1 MICKQ
6 CPGNTLAY
14 PLTKEFEV
22 DLEVAQTAFAK
33 LMDMPLKQLN
43 KSQWY
48 DEFSNRMM
56 FQPIIGLFKQYECSI
71 PHSASSHKRACQ
83 KHITQFLGYTK
94 KPSKP
99 RRRMLS
105 YLSQYITKEGNI
117 TLCPCALIAQ
127 KTDHAVQLQT
137 TLQHKLDNI
146 LDNRRVADQ
155 NLLSLTV
162 EVNYVHSKR
171 DYRYTLSAEF
181 LEARNKVEKRIAETS
196 TKLLKYAKNIQA
208 VSYDLEDMNTPQK
221 IKTFKASVKKELQRF
236 SDAAHVT
243 DIKVYTSDYVP
254 EYQRPDFK
262 NYFKQKDKYIID
274 IVIADYFI
282 ARTTLS
288 SLRKR
293 QDGGKVCDM
302 ISSDAKIINDLY
314 RISNKF
320 KLYPIWSVQVERGE
334 KEGTGKQRI
343 HAHITYTNGET
354 DYVRNFSNYPGVDQP
369 TLLLPTTDKKIKS
382 VPTYGSFSY
391 THIIFYVWS
400 GIIQTEGTREV
411 IYKFGISRFDWAD
424 KQTYTVDECV
434 QSVMNRQLNYCRSH
448 NLVANE
454 INIELISTPIP
465 FSGNWG
471 DSALGQLEYWL
482 KKPEN
487 NPLLIRNDM
496 SDDYNVTSTNS
507 TEFMC
512 DDRLR
517 QLFVIPFIKNYINTM
532 ESEQPIT
539 FIDLDNGEC
548 GSYTVP
554 RGNDD

>member
-14 PLTKEFEV
+14 PSTKEFEV

-56 FQPIIGLFKQYECSI
+56 FQPIIGLFKQYECTI
-71 PHSASSHKRACQ
+71 PYSASSHKRACQ

-127 KTDHAVQLQT
+127 KTNHAVQLQT

-171 DYRYTLSAEF
+171 DYRYTLIAEF
-181 LEARNKVEKRIAETS
+181 SEARNKIEKRIAETS

-302 ISSDAKIINDLY
+302 VSSDAKIINDLY

-334 KEGTGKQRI
+334 KESTGKQRI

-369 TLLLPTTDKKIKS
+369 TLLLPLGEKQRKS
-382 VPTYGSFSY
+382 EDTYGPFTH

-400 GIIQTEGTREV
+400 GVVATANTREV

-424 KQTYTVDECV
+424 TQTYTVNELT
-434 QSVMNRQLNYCRSH
+434 QSVINRQLDYCRKH
-448 NLVANE
+448 NIIANDV
-454 INIELISTPIP
+454 NIELVSAPIP

-471 DSALGQLEYWL
+471 NSALGQLESEL

-487 NPLLIRNDM
+487 NPILLQHSITDE
-496 SDDYNVTSTNS
+496 YKLTSTNS

-512 DDRLR
+512 DDRFK
-517 QLFVIPFIKNYINTM
+517 QLYVVPFIKNYANTIQ
-532 ESEQPIT
+532 SDQPIA
-539 FIDLDNGEC
+539 FIDLDNDE
-548 GSYTVP
+548 SEVFAVP
-554 RGNDD
+554 T